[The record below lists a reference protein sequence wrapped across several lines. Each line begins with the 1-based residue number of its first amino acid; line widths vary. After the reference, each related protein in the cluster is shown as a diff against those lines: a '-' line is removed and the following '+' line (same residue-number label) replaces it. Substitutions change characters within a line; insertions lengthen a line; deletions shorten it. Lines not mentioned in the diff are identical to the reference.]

1 MTGRY
6 QYVEWLEPEPTL
18 ADRYD
23 SAEPVTW
30 NGAKVY
36 PMHSVRIGISPT
48 TVMLRL
54 RAAAPRHGVHG
65 LGMGLAVDDGHVS
78 FGGRQMR
85 GVDAW
90 SDAMSSGLELRVCP
104 TGPEATITLTPV
116 WVDHTD
122 AVVSWAGNYGML
134 ITRERTCTVLHCST
148 GVGPADFGELVVELS
163 TELTPVEPEPDPEAG
178 QYRDALYDL
187 GVAMHNRGEL
197 EQACQ
202 LWSQAAGF
210 GHLDAAYDLA
220 VVRFRQG
227 ELAAAEHWWRTAAD
241 HGDVRAM
248 AGLAAVLDQRGNSSE
263 ARVWRAASA
272 AESEANAA
280 LLGRAAHSV

>member
-6 QYVEWLEPEPTL
+6 QYVEWPEAEITL

-36 PMHSVRIGISPT
+36 PMHSMVVGISPT
-48 TVMLRL
+48 TVSLRL
-54 RAAAPRHGVHG
+54 RTAAPPASVRGIG
-65 LGMGLAVDDGHVS
+65 IGLAVDGGHVS
-78 FGGRQMR
+78 FGGRRMR
-85 GVDAW
+85 GVDVW
-90 SDAMSSGLELRVCP
+90 SDAMSGGIDLQVCP
-104 TGPEATITLTPV
+104 AGPDAAITLTPV
-116 WVDHTD
+116 WVDESE

-148 GVGPADFGELVVELS
+148 GIGPADFGELVVEVS
-163 TELTPVEPEPDPEAG
+163 TALTPVAPEPDPDASR
-178 QYRDALYDL
+178 YRDALYDL
-187 GVAMHNRGEL
+187 GVAMHNRGDMT
-197 EQACQ
+197 QACQ

-210 GHLDAAYDLA
+210 GHLGAAYDLA

-227 ELAAAEHWWRTAAD
+227 ELADAEYWWRTAAD

-248 AGLAAVLDQRGNSSE
+248 AGLAAVLDRRGHTSE

-280 LLGRAAHSV
+280 LLSRSAHGG